1 MLRKQILKD
10 IGDNSFSFGAIALA
24 QVFFFQ
30 GVKLRAGGYFD
41 AVGCVVP
48 GDDPSELAVE
58 VCLLFQVL
66 DANLAS
72 GRPAT

>member
-1 MLRKQILKD
+1 M
-10 IGDNSFSFGAIALA
+10 NSSVYTARFATFKAFGFNYIRLHSHWE
-24 QVFFFQ
+24 
-30 GVKLRAGGYFD
+30 AGGYFD